1 MLKQNKDVKPSTLA
15 WTMPLLTLWLVL
27 TIGTGC
33 TTTKLNNVDR
43 LIERHPKGF
52 RDAVRASEEAT
63 EFVRDALKT
72 LADVEAMVE
81 RGN

>member
-1 MLKQNKDVKPSTLA
+1 MLKLKNGVKPNTLA
-15 WTMPLLTLWLVL
+15 WTMPLLMLWLVL
-27 TIGTGC
+27 TTGTGC

-52 RDAVRASEEAT
+52 KDAVRASEEAT

-81 RGN
+81 RRN